1 MEVENKQEKTD
12 ETTAACA
19 SAPAAAKKKNPSRRF
34 CCFSGQRG
42 YGAYRH
48 RDVYAAVKAQPL
60 RAGRG
65 DCFRPLAV
73 FFRDAFGGFD
83 LYFQFFAQQAL
94 YFQFQER
101 QGRAAALSALLRS
114 HHSARGSHD
123 SRADK
128 ERMAADIGKAA
139 EMVINFVLDYLYC
152 KLIIFKGK
160 KIKEG

>member
-19 SAPAAAKKKNPSRRF
+19 SAPAAAKKKKSVKEVLLFFWSARVRGLSASGRLRCCQSSTPSCRTRGLLST
-34 CCFSGQRG
+34 SG
-42 YGAYRH
+42 
-48 RDVYAAVKAQPL
+48 
-60 RAGRG
+60 
-65 DCFRPLAV
+65 C

-101 QGRAAALSALLRS
+101 QGRAAALSALLRA
-114 HHSARGSHD
+114 HHSARRNHD

-160 KIKEG
+160 K